1 MRGRFRVSF
10 LCCYRNG
17 NNGSVGAMTRS
28 EEYFGKSPV
37 TVAYRLWLCLYKA
50 ELFKWNCQYLY
61 GSCGE
66 NFVLSVCCYNKFLPL
81 WSKISICSVMSANSL
96 VTDFFWIF
104 FKWIHDREIKAYLWR
119 ENTAWLYGGIPVHVN
134 TSVKDRRLYRAVV
147 VNSDVIPDV
156 SAI

>member
-10 LCCYRNG
+10 LCCYRNR
-17 NNGSVGAMTRS
+17 NNGSVGAMTWS

-37 TVAYRLWLCLYKA
+37 TVANRLWLCLYKA

-66 NFVLSVCCYNKFLPL
+66 NFVLCVCCYNKFLPL

-96 VTDFFWIF
+96 VTDFFGIF
-104 FKWIHDREIKAYLWR
+104 SNEYMTVKLRRTFDARTQPGCMVVFLYTWTPVSR
-119 ENTAWLYGGIPVHVN
+119 TAVFTAQLSSIV
-134 TSVKDRRLYRAVV
+134 TS
-147 VNSDVIPDV
+147 SQT
-156 SAI
+156 